1 MIMSK
6 FRLLAAT
13 AGILAAATGA
23 SFAQTAVSATTD
35 LNLRAGPGPQYPVVG
50 TLGVDETATLDGC
63 AQGSKWCQVTV
74 DGQPAWAYSDYLTSE
89 FTAGS
94 RVIVTER
101 PAEAVPVVEYRET
114 APATTTTTT
123 TTTNAATQ
131 GGGAPGAAA
140 GTIGGV
146 VAGALIAGPI
156 GAAIGG
162 VAGATAGGVVGEAI
176 QPTPAVRE
184 YVTTNQVEPVYLEG
198 EVVVGAG
205 VPETVQLQTVPDYEY
220 RYAYING
227 QPVLIDPGTRR
238 IVSVVR

>member
-1 MIMSK
+1 MNK
-6 FRLLAAT
+6 LRLLAAT

-23 SFAQTAVSATTD
+23 SMAQTAVSATTD
-35 LNLRAGPGPQYPVVG
+35 LNLRAGPGPQYPVIG

-74 DGQPAWAYSDYLTSE
+74 KGEPAWAYSDYLTSE

-94 RVIVTER
+94 RVVVTER

-123 TTTNAATQ
+123 TAAGQ

-146 VAGALIAGPI
+146 VAGALIGGPI

-176 QPTPAVRE
+176 QPTPVVRE
-184 YVTTNQVEPVYLEG
+184 YVTTNRVDPVYLEG

-205 VPETVQLQTVPDYEY
+205 VPETVTLTPVPDYEY
-220 RYAYING
+220 QYAYING
-227 QPVLIDPGTRR
+227 QPVLIDPSTRR

>member
-1 MIMSK
+1 MNK
-6 FRLLAAT
+6 LRLLAAT

-23 SFAQTAVSATTD
+23 SLAQTAVSATTD

-74 DGQPAWAYSDYLTSE
+74 KGQPAWAYSDYLTSE

-94 RVIVTER
+94 RVVVTER

-114 APATTTTTT
+114 APAATTTTTT
-123 TTTNAATQ
+123 TTTGQ
-131 GGGAPGAAA
+131 GGGGAPGAAA

-146 VAGALIAGPI
+146 VVGALIGGPI

-162 VAGATAGGVVGEAI
+162 VAGATAGGVVGEAV
-176 QPTPAVRE
+176 QPTPVVRE
-184 YVTTNQVEPVYLEG
+184 YVTTNRVDPVYLEG

-205 VPETVQLQTVPDYEY
+205 LPENVALSPVPDYQYE
-220 RYAYING
+220 YAYING
-227 QPVLIDPGTRR
+227 QPVLVDPATRR
-238 IVSVVR
+238 IVSIVR

>member
-1 MIMSK
+1 MTK
-6 FRLLAAT
+6 LRLITAT
-13 AGILAAATGA
+13 AGLLLAATGA
-23 SFAQTAVSATTD
+23 SLAQTAVSATTD

-74 DGQPAWAYSDYLTSE
+74 KGQPAWAYSDYLTSE
-89 FTAGS
+89 FTSGS

-123 TTTNAATQ
+123 TTGKG

-146 VAGALIAGPI
+146 VVGALIGGPV
-156 GAAIGG
+156 GAA
-162 VAGATAGGVVGEAI
+162 
-176 QPTPAVRE
+176 
-184 YVTTNQVEPVYLEG
+184 
-198 EVVVGAG
+198 
-205 VPETVQLQTVPDYEY
+205 
-220 RYAYING
+220 
-227 QPVLIDPGTRR
+227 
-238 IVSVVR
+238 

>member
-1 MIMSK
+1 MSK

-13 AGILAAATGA
+13 ATILAATAGA
-23 SFAQTAVSATTD
+23 SFAQTAVTATTD
-35 LNLRAGPGPQYPVVG
+35 LNLRAGPGPQYPVIG
-50 TLGVDETATLDGC
+50 TLGVDQQATLDGC
-63 AQGSKWCQVTV
+63 AQGSKWCQLTV
-74 DGQPAWAYSDYLTSE
+74 DGKPSWAYSDYLTSE
-89 FTAGS
+89 FSTGN

-123 TTTNAATQ
+123 TTTAGTG

-146 VAGALIAGPI
+146 VVGALIGGPV

-162 VAGATAGGVVGEAI
+162 VAGAATGGVVGEAV
-176 QPTPAVRE
+176 QPTPVVRE
-184 YVTTNQVEPVYLEG
+184 YVTTNRVDPVYLEG

-205 VPETVQLQTVPDYEY
+205 LPENVALTPVPDYEY
-220 RYAYING
+220 EYAYING
-227 QPVLIDPGTRR
+227 QPVLVDPSTRR